1 MEPTT
6 TQKQTEE
13 QRCYE
18 QLQWTGWSATGI
30 KRLQLFRST
39 YVQISL
45 DLPSLDQR
53 RLEFARWLV
62 LTGKLSE
69 WH

>member
-1 MEPTT
+1 MEPITT
-6 TQKQTEE
+6 NTQTDE
-13 QRCYE
+13 QRRYE

-39 YVQISL
+39 YAQTAL
-45 DLPSLDQR
+45 DQPSLDQR
-53 RLEFARWLV
+53 RLEFVRWLV

-69 WH
+69 WR